1 MISDEQPMDKLN
13 CRKLK
18 LQHSWWR
25 QKSKVPSTKEND
37 GTTAV
42 ETMVTTGLETG
53 DGEAASS
60 VFGFVMQQK
69 Q

>member
-1 MISDEQPMDKLN
+1 MDKLN
-13 CRKLK
+13 GQIKLTK
-18 LQHSWWR
+18 TKAAAQYWR
-25 QKSKVPSTKEND
+25 QKSKVPSTKDND
-37 GTTAV
+37 GSTDV
-42 ETMVTTGLETG
+42 ETMVITGLENG